1 METKQ
6 PDEFPS
12 GFSMW
17 FCPFPPILN
26 HIVMNFNSYGG
37 AAGAVA
43 LASHDAVGTGPNDT
57 HHLFKCGLQWRQVIS

>member
-6 PDEFPS
+6 PDEFLS

-17 FCPFPPILN
+17 FCPFSPILN
-26 HIVMNFNSYGG
+26 HIVMNFYSCGG

-57 HHLFKCGLQWRQVIS
+57 HHLFKCGLQWREVIS